1 MAVMRIDIVTLF
13 PGMVEPVVA
22 ESILGRART
31 RGLVDIRVVNLRD
44 YAEGRHRITDDY
56 QFGGGGGMVLK
67 PEPLFAAVEAL
78 RTPGARVI
86 LTDPRGRRFTQEV
99 AAELTQVAHLILL
112 AGRYE
117 GVDER
122 VGAGLADEMISI
134 GDYVL
139 TGGELPAL
147 VMADAVTRL
156 MPGVLGAEGAAERE
170 SFASG
175 LLEPPQYTRPE
186 EFRGARV
193 PGVLLSGDHAR
204 IARWRRL
211 QALYMTWRRRPDLL
225 ATATLDADEKHWI
238 ERFERGETLPDD
250 GRALAKKRKKEPSD
264 GRDSAGRG
272 RAHEEGPG
280 GVFARRS
287 GARAREGHRGRE
299 GADAGLRGHRDPSP
313 GRRAARLV
321 HRAPHLLRG
330 GRGAHVP
337 ARTRRGS
344 SAWSVMRRG
353 QVRRSKLYYLRS
365 LAGKAARIKEK
376 RASAVPATAATD
388 QE

>member
-1 MAVMRIDIVTLF
+1 MRIDIVTLF
-13 PGMVEPVVA
+13 PGMVEPVIA

-99 AAELTQVAHLILL
+99 ATELTQVAHLILL

-147 VMADAVTRL
+147 VIADAVIRL
-156 MPGVLGAEGAAERE
+156 RPGVLGAEGAAERE

-186 EFRGARV
+186 EFRGAKV

-225 ATATLDADEKHWI
+225 ATATLDADEKDWI

-250 GRALAKKRKKEPSD
+250 GRP
-264 GRDSAGRG
+264 
-272 RAHEEGPG
+272 
-280 GVFARRS
+280 
-287 GARAREGHRGRE
+287 
-299 GADAGLRGHRDPSP
+299 
-313 GRRAARLV
+313 
-321 HRAPHLLRG
+321 
-330 GRGAHVP
+330 
-337 ARTRRGS
+337 
-344 SAWSVMRRG
+344 
-353 QVRRSKLYYLRS
+353 
-365 LAGKAARIKEK
+365 
-376 RASAVPATAATD
+376 
-388 QE
+388 

>member
-78 RTPGARVI
+78 RTPGSRVI

-211 QALYMTWRRRPDLL
+211 QALYLTWRRRPDLL
-225 ATATLDADEKHWI
+225 DTATLDADEKRWI

-250 GRALAKKRKKEPSD
+250 GRP
-264 GRDSAGRG
+264 
-272 RAHEEGPG
+272 
-280 GVFARRS
+280 
-287 GARAREGHRGRE
+287 
-299 GADAGLRGHRDPSP
+299 
-313 GRRAARLV
+313 
-321 HRAPHLLRG
+321 
-330 GRGAHVP
+330 
-337 ARTRRGS
+337 
-344 SAWSVMRRG
+344 
-353 QVRRSKLYYLRS
+353 
-365 LAGKAARIKEK
+365 
-376 RASAVPATAATD
+376 
-388 QE
+388 